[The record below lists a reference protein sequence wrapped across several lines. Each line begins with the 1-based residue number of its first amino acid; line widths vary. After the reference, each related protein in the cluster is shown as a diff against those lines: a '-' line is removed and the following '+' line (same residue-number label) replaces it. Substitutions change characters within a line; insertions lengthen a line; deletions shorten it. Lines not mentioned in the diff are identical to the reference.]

1 MSKKFVSIIILIIIA
16 FFGVYVNSNEADKYV
31 LPKVEDIEMMQIN
44 ASKIKASDI
53 GKDRIEYFVNNLH
66 EIINNNNRVNYE
78 FPDKEEKISDVI
90 SLISKDGTRNI
101 FEFVKVNDEYYIEVY
116 KDKNVKEVFKGA
128 NFIKEYIQRENIS
141 EVDKVS
147 VEIPSNA
154 LLEHESKSDIFDET
168 FFYEEMSIYYED
180 IYKINKQE
188 ADKLAENYIK
198 EIKGLYEYA
207 INNGYELS
215 QDEKIM
221 LVNQQKEEIESAVN
235 YGEVVDAYAKYGLD
249 ISSSI
254 NNRQEHIEKMGT
266 IEKMRKEKYREFC
279 FGNDSLDGVVYQ
291 NFEDYWSKFVSTVL
305 AQV

>member
-44 ASKIKASDI
+44 ASKIKASDM
-53 GKDRIEYFVNNLH
+53 GKDRIAYFVNNLH
-66 EIINNNNRVNYE
+66 EIINDNNRVNYE
-78 FPDKEEKISDVI
+78 LPDKEEKISDVI

-141 EVDKVS
+141 ELDKVS
-147 VEIPSNA
+147 VEIPNNA

-221 LVNQQKEEIESAVN
+221 LINQQKEEIESAVN

>member
-31 LPKVEDIEMMQIN
+31 LPKVEDIDMMQIN

-221 LVNQQKEEIESAVN
+221 LINQQKEEIESAVN

>member
-1 MSKKFVSIIILIIIA
+1 M
-16 FFGVYVNSNEADKYV
+16 
-31 LPKVEDIEMMQIN
+31 LPKVEDIDMMQIN
-44 ASKIKASDI
+44 ASKINASDM

-66 EIINNNNRVNYE
+66 EIINDNNRVNYE

-221 LVNQQKEEIESAVN
+221 LINQQKEEIESAVN